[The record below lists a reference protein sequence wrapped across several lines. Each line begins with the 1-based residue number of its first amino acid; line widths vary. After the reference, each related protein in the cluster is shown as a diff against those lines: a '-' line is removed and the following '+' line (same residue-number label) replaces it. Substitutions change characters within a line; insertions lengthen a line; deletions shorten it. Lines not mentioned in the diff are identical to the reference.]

1 MSVTAVKHIAD
12 SQKGYLITEKRVML
26 MKYTEGKF
34 GRIFVIRLEDGDK
47 LPAAIES
54 FAAQNNVLR
63 GVCILVGGIK
73 DGGNIVVG
81 PENGKLLPPVP
92 ILFGLQG
99 VHEVA
104 GVGTI
109 FPDSEG
115 APVLHMHAA
124 LGREGQTRAGC
135 IRPGVEV
142 WQVGEV
148 ILLEIT
154 GNAAYR
160 AKDATT
166 GFELL
171 EP

>member
-1 MSVTAVKHIAD
+1 MKH
-12 SQKGYLITEKRVML
+12 
-26 MKYTEGKF
+26 TEGKL

-47 LPAAIES
+47 LPTAIEV
-54 FAAQNNVLR
+54 FAAEHDILR
-63 GVCILVGGIK
+63 GMCILIGGIN

-81 PENGKLLPPVP
+81 PEDGNILPPVP
-92 ILFGLQG
+92 MLFGLEG

-109 FPDSEG
+109 FPDG
-115 APVLHMHAA
+115 KGKPVLHMHAA
-124 LGREGQTRAGC
+124 LGRDGKTRAGC

-148 ILLEIT
+148 ILMEICHNTAQRLE
-154 GNAAYR
+154 
-160 AKDATT
+160 DAVT

>member
-1 MSVTAVKHIAD
+1 
-12 SQKGYLITEKRVML
+12 
-26 MKYTEGKF
+26 MKYTEGKI
-34 GRIFVIRLEDGDK
+34 GRIFVIRLQDGER

-54 FAAQNNVLR
+54 FAADHHLLR
-63 GVCILVGGIK
+63 GMCILIGGIN
-73 DGGNIVVG
+73 DGGKIVVG
-81 PENGKLLPPVP
+81 PEDGEALPPVP
-92 ILFGLQG
+92 MLFGLEG

-109 FPDSEG
+109 FPNKEG
-115 APVLHMHAA
+115 KPVLHMHAA
-124 LGREGQTRAGC
+124 LGRQGQTRAGC

-148 ILLEIT
+148 ILLEIID
-154 GNAAYR
+154 NHAQR
-160 AKDATT
+160 LKDAAT

>member
-1 MSVTAVKHIAD
+1 
-12 SQKGYLITEKRVML
+12 
-26 MKYTEGKF
+26 MKSTEGKI

-47 LPAAIES
+47 LPDAIES
-54 FAAQNNVLR
+54 FAAENNVSR
-63 GVCILVGGIK
+63 GMCILVGGIK

-81 PENGKLLPPVP
+81 PEDGEVLPPIP
-92 ILFGLQG
+92 MLFGLEG

-104 GVGTI
+104 GVGTV
-109 FPDSEG
+109 FPDREG
-115 APVLHMHAA
+115 RPALHMHAV
-124 LGREGQTRAGC
+124 LGREGQARAGC

-148 ILLEIT
+148 ILFEIT
-154 GNAAYR
+154 DTNAQR
-160 AKDATT
+160 LGDAAT